1 MPPST
6 DDRRDWAQEAST
18 YDAEHSSVVS
28 SAFENELRSWLARQ
42 LTDADNALELGCGT
56 GIFSAMI
63 ADRVKHLTATDFT
76 PEMLDHARRRLS
88 PHENVELR
96 SEDACQTSFA
106 DNSFTA
112 VLAVNLL
119 HHAHAPADVVHETRR
134 LLTPGGR
141 FVVIDCAGHGT
152 SPLSS
157 IWKSFKG
164 LFSLEPPPEEHHH
177 FSPDDLGALITAG
190 GLAIQETTSLKQ
202 RRPPLAYT
210 CICATKPE

>member
-1 MPPST
+1 MPPSN

-28 SAFENELRSWLARQ
+28 PAFESELHSWLTRQ
-42 LTDADNALELGCGT
+42 FTDADNVLELGCGT

-63 ADRVKHLTATDFT
+63 ADRVRHLTATDFT
-76 PEMLDHARRRLS
+76 PEMLEHARRRLS
-88 PHENVELR
+88 PYENVETR
-96 SEDACQTSFA
+96 PEDACQTSFA

-119 HHAHAPADVVHETRR
+119 HHARAPADVVRETRR

-152 SPLSS
+152 SLLSS

-164 LFSLEPPPEEHHH
+164 LFSLEPPSEEHHH
-177 FSPDDLGALITAG
+177 FSPDDLTALITTG
-190 GLAIQETTSLKQ
+190 GLTVQENVSLRQ
-202 RRPPLAYT
+202 RRPQLEYT
-210 CICATKPE
+210 CLCATKPA